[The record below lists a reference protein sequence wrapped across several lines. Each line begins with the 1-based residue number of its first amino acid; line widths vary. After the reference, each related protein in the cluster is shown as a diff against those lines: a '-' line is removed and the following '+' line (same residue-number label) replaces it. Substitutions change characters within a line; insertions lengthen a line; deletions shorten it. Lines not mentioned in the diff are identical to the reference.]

1 MSQATDDA
9 TADVIRIAS
18 ADGATAEIHRNG
30 AHVTSWRPA
39 SDNRERLFLSARA
52 HTGPGASIR
61 GGIPVIFP
69 QFAAEGPLPRHGFA
83 RTMPWTLEEQSDAGI
98 ARFVLR
104 DNVTTRAIWPASFHA
119 TLTVRIAGRILSTS
133 LTIENTSAVVIH
145 FTAALHT
152 YLRTDDIAQ
161 AEIAG
166 LEGARYRVS
175 GEPESLRTD
184 DDATL
189 RIPGELDR
197 VYVGAPTRLVLRE
210 PTRELVIDATNF
222 PDAVVWNP
230 GAAKAAAMD
239 DMEPD
244 GDRHMVCIEAAAIQ
258 PGVRLEPG
266 ARWTG
271 RQTLMA
277 TDYKPLDAMSE
288 IEESLATPAA
298 LPDPR
303 HDLAL
308 KLREMEDFVARAQA
322 SGEEYPPQALELV
335 KHLRDIVRALDG
347 LTTEMGG

>member
-1 MSQATDDA
+1 VSPGADDA
-9 TADVIRIAS
+9 TADVTRIAS
-18 ADGATAEIHRNG
+18 PDGATAEIHRNG
-30 AHVTSWRPA
+30 AHVTSWRAA

-52 HTGPGASIR
+52 RTGEGASIR

-69 QFAAEGPLPRHGFA
+69 QFAAEGPLPKHGFA
-83 RTMPWTLEEQSDAGI
+83 RNMPWTLDEQPDAGV
-98 ARFVLR
+98 ARFTLR
-104 DNVTTRAIWPASFHA
+104 DSVTTRAIWPASFFA

-133 LTIENTSAVVIH
+133 LTIENTSAVDIH

-152 YLRTDDIAQ
+152 YLRTDDIGQ
-161 AEIAG
+161 VELAG
-166 LEGARYRVS
+166 LQGARYRVS
-175 GEPESLRTD
+175 GDPGSLRTD
-184 DDATL
+184 DDAVL
-189 RIPGELDR
+189 RIAGELDR

-210 PTRELVIDATNF
+210 PGRELVIDATNF
-222 PDAVVWNP
+222 PDAVIWNP
-230 GAAKAAAMD
+230 GAVKAAAMD
-239 DMEPD
+239 DMEP
-244 GDRHMVCIEAAAIQ
+244 GGERHMVCVEAAAIQ
-258 PGVRLEPG
+258 SGVRLEPG

-277 TDYKPLDAMSE
+277 TDFQPIDAMSE
-288 IEESLATPAA
+288 IEESLAIPATI
-298 LPDPR
+298 PDPR